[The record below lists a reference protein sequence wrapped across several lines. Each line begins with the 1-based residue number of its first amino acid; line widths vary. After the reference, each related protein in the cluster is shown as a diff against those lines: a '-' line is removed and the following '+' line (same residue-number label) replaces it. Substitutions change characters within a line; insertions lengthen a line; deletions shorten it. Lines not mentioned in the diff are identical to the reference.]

1 LTGAL
6 AVQVQSDQAETEKM
20 APADRRAGEIDDL
33 LAAIAISFRESITC
47 LEDTVAKITDLVIKQ
62 FGSDRDLVMA
72 LQNFDRLQQEFSTLG
87 EVVALVSTARS
98 RAPGADESGVDE
110 FCHHVIESISI
121 AELKERIAFHFKTVV
136 EDPEFLEDS
145 EDVEF

>member
-1 LTGAL
+1 LTSLPAIQEG
-6 AVQVQSDQAETEKM
+6 SDQAAGEETKSVH
-20 APADRRAGEIDDL
+20 RKHGEIDDL

-98 RAPGADESGVDE
+98 RASDNETGVDE
-110 FCHHVIESISI
+110 FCNLVIESISI
-121 AELKERIAFHFKTVV
+121 AELKERIAYHFKTVA
-136 EDPEFLEDS
+136 EDPALLEDS

>member
-1 LTGAL
+1 LTSSPAI
-6 AVQVQSDQAETEKM
+6 QVESDQA
-20 APADRRAGEIDDL
+20 ADEEMKSVHRKAGEIDDL

-62 FGSDRDLVMA
+62 FGSDRNLVMA

-87 EVVALVSTARS
+87 EVVALVSTARN
-98 RAPGADESGVDE
+98 RAAEDESGVDE
-110 FCHHVIESISI
+110 FCNLVIESISI
-121 AELKERIAFHFKTVV
+121 AELKERIAYHFKTVSD
-136 EDPEFLEDS
+136 DPTLLEDS